1 MNGTV
6 NVSGTNTL
14 TVGTGATT
22 LGGSL
27 TVTGATTL
35 TGSLSGSQLK
45 GNVLAI
51 YSSSYP
57 FSGGVSDHL
66 YLHVDTNYTY
76 LDSGGGNPFLIR
88 GSISGSTGDI
98 GTQTYGNIIV
108 AQKNATS
115 ANVMI
120 GKDTITGYNLDV
132 SGTVNATSYNAS
144 SDYRIKENV
153 VSLNGTY
160 VVDNLRPVEYF
171 NKSLKRQDVGLIA
184 HELQEIYPFL
194 VTGDKDAEHYQSI
207 NYTGLIGILIRE
219 IQELKKRVAVLEG
232 GK

>member
-1 MNGTV
+1 MNTSIV
-6 NVSGTNTL
+6 
-14 TVGTGATT
+14 
-22 LGGSL
+22 
-27 TVTGATTL
+27 
-35 TGSLSGSQLK
+35 K
-45 GNVLAI
+45 GNGFVT

-57 FSGGVSDHL
+57 FASGVNDHL
-66 YLHVDTNYTY
+66 YLRVDSNYAY

-88 GSISGSTGDI
+88 GSLTGSTGDI
-98 GTQTYGNIIV
+98 GLQTYGNIIV
-108 AQKNATS
+108 AQKNSTS

-144 SDYRIKENV
+144 SDYRIKDNV

-232 GK
+232 EK